1 MIPIC
6 PCCGYDLDKDA
17 PIERAGIAMAPYGP
31 VRFHGAEVKLTR
43 GESAVLWALLKA
55 EGRPLPRLVLAERY
69 GQKEYSDSNSVDV
82 LLTRIRQ
89 KLAPHGEVPI
99 RNRRGIGVYI
109 EAC

>member
-31 VRFHGAEVKLTR
+31 VRFNGAEIRLTR

-69 GQKEYSDSNSVDV
+69 GPRDE
-82 LLTRIRQ
+82 
-89 KLAPHGEVPI
+89 G
-99 RNRRGIGVYI
+99 
-109 EAC
+109 